1 MPRLCTA
8 CAALFVPGYQ
18 SYMGSCVHHTANHT
32 FVSRNLNS
40 LAFNFAAGEGSAV
53 IGRGLGRYN
62 AESAQYCS
70 NSATKSLQANTAL
83 LNQLIASNQT
93 LTVRTCVPEH
103 LRCLTLRCPA
113 LCRRVSHQCRSCETA
128 WTSPLWTS
136 SSTRPAAAATAPTCM
151 RLCQGT

>member
-1 MPRLCTA
+1 MNISTYLVLIPCPCTA

-18 SYMGSCVHHTANHT
+18 SYIGSCVHHTANHT

-53 IGRGLGRYN
+53 IGRGLVRYN

-93 LTVRTCVPEH
+93 LSVRLQCCVVYRSDVQVTSVRRYCTV
-103 LRCLTLRCPA
+103 
-113 LCRRVSHQCRSCETA
+113 
-128 WTSPLWTS
+128 
-136 SSTRPAAAATAPTCM
+136 
-151 RLCQGT
+151 